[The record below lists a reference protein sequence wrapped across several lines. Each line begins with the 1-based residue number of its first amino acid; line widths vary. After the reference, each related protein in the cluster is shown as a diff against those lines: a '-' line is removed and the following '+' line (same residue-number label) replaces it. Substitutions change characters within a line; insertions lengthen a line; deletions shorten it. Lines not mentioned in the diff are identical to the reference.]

1 MSALALQLQTEG
13 LPLAHR
19 AQALS
24 ALVTSEDPGA
34 ALLFRKFL
42 NTLSFELMALAA
54 LGSGAVRDVKAVSSL
69 IGILE
74 TPSSSAR
81 RAACL
86 ALVSI
91 GTTEALEGVAQALLH
106 GDEELRRAA
115 AESLAN
121 DPGEGHA
128 MLRDGATM
136 KDILLRRAVVY
147 GLARV
152 HEPWAD
158 QLLETVRVDD
168 DQWVVRNSAH
178 EVLESRSI
186 AADPRVPRPL
196 QPPSAC
202 PWLIAFA
209 ATQGI
214 GISPGAPATDVL
226 LAALKSPKVEERLA
240 ALEYL
245 KQTPTDGIIKG
256 IYGVMFGDDSE
267 AREAAYLALWEI
279 GASGYKLPHPSQ
291 YGFG

>member
-1 MSALALQLQTEG
+1 
-13 LPLAHR
+13 
-19 AQALS
+19 
-24 ALVTSEDPGA
+24 
-34 ALLFRKFL
+34 
-42 NTLSFELMALAA
+42 
-54 LGSGAVRDVKAVSSL
+54 
-69 IGILE
+69 
-74 TPSSSAR
+74 
-81 RAACL
+81 
-86 ALVSI
+86 
-91 GTTEALEGVAQALLH
+91 
-106 GDEELRRAA
+106 
-115 AESLAN
+115 
-121 DPGEGHA
+121 
-128 MLRDGATM
+128 MLKDGATM
-136 KDILLRRAVVY
+136 RDILLRRAVVY

-178 EVLESRSI
+178 EVLETRNI

-196 QPPSAC
+196 QTPSAS

-245 KQTPTDGIIKG
+245 KQTPTDGVIKG
-256 IYGVMFGDDSE
+256 IYSVMFGDDSE